1 MTENLIWAAAGFVI
15 GWGACT
21 FSFMWAEFKKN
32 SRVMVSRNGSKP
44 KPVGVARRKA
54 VKK

>member
-1 MTENLIWAAAGFVI
+1 MIENLIWAAAGFVI
-15 GWGACT
+15 GWVACT

-44 KPVGVARRKA
+44 QPVGVARRRK
-54 VKK
+54 VER